1 MRGSPKASSPERL
14 RRAVPVVLLAASL
27 VVLTVSTRSL
37 AGLPERV
44 GVTVFGFFQK
54 GFSAVGD
61 FVSDTIASIAELKR
75 LRKDYDEL
83 TEKLEAYTNM
93 ERGNAELREEN
104 ERLKAQLGF
113 SERLSY
119 ERVPARIVAKDPEN
133 LYATIVI
140 DKGVAE
146 GVRKNMPVIAFQDG
160 VEGLVG
166 RVLEVGMGSSIV
178 VPVYD
183 SSSYVAA
190 RLAASR
196 YEGLAKGQGSADS
209 PLVMKYV
216 KKRAKD
222 EAQFGDLVVTTGYE
236 SIYPPDVTLGRVKK
250 LRILDYQT
258 SVEIEVEPA
267 LDFSRLE
274 YVLVVRP
281 SAPAPAADGEAP
293 APGGLPAQGAKP

>member
-1 MRGSPKASSPERL
+1 MPGSPKASSPERL

-44 GVTVFGFFQK
+44 GVTVLGFFQK
-54 GFSAVGD
+54 GFSAVGG

-75 LRKDYDEL
+75 LREDYDEL
-83 TEKLEAYTNM
+83 SEKLEAYTNM

-113 SERLSY
+113 SERLAY
-119 ERVPARIVAKDPEN
+119 ERVPARVVAKDPEN

-140 DKGVAE
+140 DKGVEE

-166 RVLEVGMGSSIV
+166 RVLEVGRGSSIV

-183 SSSYVAA
+183 ASSYVAA

-196 YEGLAKGQGSADS
+196 YEGLATGQGSADA

-250 LRILDYQT
+250 LRVLDYQT
-258 SVEIEVEPA
+258 SVEIEVEPV

-274 YVLVVRP
+274 YVFVVRP
-281 SAPAPAADGEAP
+281 SEPPQAAEAAPPVA
-293 APGGLPAQGAKP
+293 PAQGAKP